1 MFTENAPENEV
12 TKCNYKICLCDLQDD
27 HFKEY
32 HKRFETMIIWFI
44 DAANFIDT
52 EDDKWMIF
60 YM

>member
-1 MFTENAPENEV
+1 MLSENIPENE
-12 TKCNYKICLCDLQDD
+12 KNLKYKICLCDLQDD

-32 HKRFETMIIWFI
+32 HKRFETLIVWFI

-52 EDDKWMIF
+52 EDERWMIF